1 MSLVEAKEAFVVSWG
16 DSLNVFACRRRDVN
30 CLSCPSV
37 GRWTRTDP
45 SNLLLLNRVAASSD
59 ITEVVS
65 APRPVKGK
73 TWKTGYCTTKARQ
86 LRVERRAETV
96 RSRTNLMVMRLGSI
110 EVIGRGRS

>member
-65 APRPVKGK
+65 APRPVKAGK
-73 TWKTGYCTTKARQ
+73 G
-86 LRVERRAETV
+86 ENAEDRILYDEST
-96 RSRTNLMVMRLGSI
+96 SA
-110 EVIGRGRS
+110 EGREES